1 MALCRLLR
9 LPVLALVWL
18 MMQVNP
24 VLTGIDDWH
33 EAVETMRCICM
44 TLRLYISTDDAGMSM
59 HGMHGCSHLSVVLP
73 GVVLAPLL
81 LQGLTVLTVFR
92 WRVRVRLWYLCCV
105 LQWRADI
112 ECGMPLSGGTLEEP
126 PS

>member
-33 EAVETMRCICM
+33 EAVRDHAVHLHDAPT
-44 TLRLYISTDDAGMSM
+44 LYID
-59 HGMHGCSHLSVVLP
+59 
-73 GVVLAPLL
+73 
-81 LQGLTVLTVFR
+81 
-92 WRVRVRLWYLCCV
+92 
-105 LQWRADI
+105 
-112 ECGMPLSGGTLEEP
+112 
-126 PS
+126 